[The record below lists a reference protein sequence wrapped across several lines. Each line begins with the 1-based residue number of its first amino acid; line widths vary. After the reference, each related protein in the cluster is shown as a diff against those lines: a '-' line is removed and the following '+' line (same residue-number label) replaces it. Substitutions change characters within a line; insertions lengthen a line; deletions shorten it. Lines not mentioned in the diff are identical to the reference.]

1 MVSGFKGQSQRILMF
16 LLLNA
21 RKPVS
26 QLEIVT
32 ATGLSKGLVSRVVSL
47 LVAKSVVKHPYRCR
61 FVLEYPE
68 KLLLD
73 WIGQRNISLKKAY
86 FAKDANVLKQVSHC
100 HTLLSGAW
108 LDSNYLASEFVT
120 VYVEPGFVPTPAMK
134 LVEGKVGQLKSKV
147 VLIPADDEFVF
158 YGKRRINKKEVVN
171 PFLLYVDLASFGGIA
186 LTALQQVSAKHGFPN
201 LLEAKLNG

>member
-1 MVSGFKGQSQRILMF
+1 MGSGFTGQSQRIVMF

-26 QLEIVT
+26 QLAIVK
-32 ATGLSKGLVSRVVSL
+32 ATRLSKSLVSRVVSL
-47 LVAKSVVKHPYRCR
+47 LVAKGVVKRPYRCR

-73 WIGQRNISLKKAY
+73 WIGQRNIAMKKAY
-86 FAKDANVLKQVSHC
+86 FAKDTNLLKEVKHC

-108 LDSNYLASEFVT
+108 LDSGYLASEFIT
-120 VYVEPGFVPTPAMK
+120 VYVEPNFKPAASMN
-134 LVEGKVGQLKSKV
+134 LIEGKVGELKSKV

-158 YGKRRINKKEVVN
+158 YGKWSINNEEVVN

-186 LTALQQVSAKHGFPN
+186 FTALQQVSEKHGFPS
-201 LLEAKLNG
+201 LFEAKK